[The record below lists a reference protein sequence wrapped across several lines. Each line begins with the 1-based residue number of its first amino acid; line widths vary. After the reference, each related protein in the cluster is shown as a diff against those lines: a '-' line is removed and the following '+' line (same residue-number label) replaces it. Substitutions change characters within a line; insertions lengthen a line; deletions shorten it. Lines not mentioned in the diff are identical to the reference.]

1 MPPGKFASNNDPF
14 SDGERFKGALSNH
27 SYGIIDQQK
36 YEEEDNIISGV
47 ASATP
52 HKSHFVIASEND
64 DDDDDHDDRHQHE
77 LRESNPMLDDIS
89 LREALSS
96 EADDK
101 TNDLSDPDEIVTEMD
116 ENSTT
121 KERLLILLAQA
132 GPVTISFFLGFAG
145 TFTNLIF
152 ASHFVGDD
160 GSKSAIFAGVSLAN
174 MFANVSCMSLL
185 IGIQSCTS

>member
-1 MPPGKFASNNDPF
+1 MPPGKFASNNDSFP
-14 SDGERFKGALSNH
+14 DGDRAKGALSNH

-52 HKSHFVIASEND
+52 HKSHFVISSEND
-64 DDDDDHDDRHQHE
+64 DDDDDLDGRHQHD
-77 LRESNPMLDDIS
+77 LGQSNPMLDDIS

-96 EADDK
+96 EANDK
-101 TNDLSDPDEIVTEMD
+101 TNDLGDSDDHMAGMD

-121 KERLLILLAQA
+121 KERLFILLAQA
-132 GPVTISFFLGFAG
+132 VPVTVSFFLGFAG

-185 IGIQSCTS
+185 IGIQ